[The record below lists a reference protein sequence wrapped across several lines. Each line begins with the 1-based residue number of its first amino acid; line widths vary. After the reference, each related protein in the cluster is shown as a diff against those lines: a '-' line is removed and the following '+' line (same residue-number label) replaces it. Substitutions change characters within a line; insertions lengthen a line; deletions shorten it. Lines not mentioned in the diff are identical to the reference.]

1 MKSTNILY
9 LSFGLLMA
17 LCPLLL
23 NSYWTDVFNNVGL
36 YTILAL
42 SLNVILGHAGLFHM
56 GHAAFYAIGAYTAA
70 ILNTMFGIFGTP
82 NTWTEP
88 LCIKVIERRSRRGF
102 KFFSIEPVDEAK

>member
-9 LSFGLLMA
+9 LSFGLFMA
-17 LCPLLL
+17 LCPLFL

-70 ILNTMFGIFGTP
+70 ILNTMFGIPVLWIMPLAGIRCRLTDILIADWVP
-82 NTWTEP
+82 NRIASP
-88 LCIKVIERRSRRGF
+88 
-102 KFFSIEPVDEAK
+102 AAA